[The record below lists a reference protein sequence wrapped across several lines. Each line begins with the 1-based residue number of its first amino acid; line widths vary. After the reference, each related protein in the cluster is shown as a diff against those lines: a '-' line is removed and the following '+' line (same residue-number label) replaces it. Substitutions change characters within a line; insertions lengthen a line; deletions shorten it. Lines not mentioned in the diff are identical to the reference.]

1 MYCARP
7 WNENNM
13 YRGKRS
19 FDILLL
25 ILPYNYRIFM
35 TRVFYA
41 HIFSQYRNSC
51 ASNMCHILLAGY
63 ENVPSFLNQWKLYGT
78 SRLKRLK

>member
-13 YRGKRS
+13 YIKRS

-25 ILPYNYRIFM
+25 ILQYNYI
-35 TRVFYA
+35 VCLYD
-41 HIFSQYRNSC
+41 SC
-51 ASNMCHILLAGY
+51 FLCAYILSVEALVPEIDVPYFAG
-63 ENVPSFLNQWKLYGT
+63 
-78 SRLKRLK
+78 RL